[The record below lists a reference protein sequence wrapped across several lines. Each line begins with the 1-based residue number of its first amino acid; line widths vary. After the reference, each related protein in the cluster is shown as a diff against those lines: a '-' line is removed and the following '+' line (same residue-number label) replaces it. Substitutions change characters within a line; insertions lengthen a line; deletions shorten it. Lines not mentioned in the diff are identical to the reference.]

1 MNTNNKRP
9 IKERQQR
16 MMYNRKYFGRGNIFY
31 CSYRFYCFYR
41 TFFRVAVGHKIYGV
55 DLNKSTQQLYASK
68 TEIKAK
74 RGTIYDAANQPIAE
88 DTTTY
93 SIYMVLSKSAVA
105 YGKKNI
111 YRIPKRRKLLKF

>member
-16 MMYNRKYFGRGNIFY
+16 MMYNRKYFGRGIFFIVLIVFIVFIG
-31 CSYRFYCFYR
+31 R
-41 TFFRVAVGHKIYGV
+41 FFRVAVGHKIYGV

-74 RGTIYDAANQPIAE
+74 RGTIYDAANPIKCEAKTPLGYNL
-88 DTTTY
+88 DCDG
-93 SIYMVLSKSAVA
+93 V
-105 YGKKNI
+105 NF
-111 YRIPKRRKLLKF
+111 IPVK

>member
-16 MMYNRKYFGRGNIFY
+16 MMYNRKYFGRGIFFIVLIVFIVFIG
-31 CSYRFYCFYR
+31 R
-41 TFFRVAVGHKIYGV
+41 FFRVAVGHKIYGV

-88 DTTTY
+88 DTTTS
-93 SIYMVLSKSAVA
+93 SIYIVLSKSSVS
-105 YGKKNI
+105 
-111 YRIPKRRKLLKF
+111 